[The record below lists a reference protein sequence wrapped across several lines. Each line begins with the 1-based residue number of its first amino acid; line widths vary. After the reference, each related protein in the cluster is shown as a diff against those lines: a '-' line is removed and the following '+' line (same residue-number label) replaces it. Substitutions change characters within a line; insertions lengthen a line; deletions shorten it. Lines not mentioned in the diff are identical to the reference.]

1 MSEID
6 EKLAASKKHIAD
18 VQRQAND
25 LKHAAE
31 FRPSIVSDED
41 VALAERLLASWK
53 TFRSSFSNHPE
64 FRERAR
70 DLALRK
76 ETGRADK
83 K

>member
-6 EKLAASKKHIAD
+6 EKLAASKKHIAG

-41 VALAERLLASWK
+41 VSLAERLLASWK
-53 TFRSSFSNHPE
+53 TPSQLVFKPSRVSRTRS
-64 FRERAR
+64 
-70 DLALRK
+70 
-76 ETGRADK
+76 
-83 K
+83 